1 MSRAGVNADH
11 AERCLGHAIAGV
23 RSTYDRH
30 RFEKEM
36 LDAYEMLA
44 RQIEL
49 ILNPAPNVEQF
60 ASRRRGT

>member
-1 MSRAGVNADH
+1 
-11 AERCLGHAIAGV
+11 
-23 RSTYDRH
+23 
-30 RFEKEM
+30 M